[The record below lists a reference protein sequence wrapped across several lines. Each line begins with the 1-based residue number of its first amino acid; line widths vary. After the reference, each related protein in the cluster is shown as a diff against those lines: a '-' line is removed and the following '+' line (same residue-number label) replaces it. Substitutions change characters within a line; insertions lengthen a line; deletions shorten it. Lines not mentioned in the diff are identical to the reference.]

1 MGLFIVHPTLPPPD
15 DLETPP
21 TLDVQRVALLNDPDV
36 LSHVSCLQMTSTGI
50 WINWEVVLDRPGPFS
65 SALAKLEE
73 NEESFEEKIYNAAIA
88 WPISRCM

>member
-15 DLETPP
+15 DFETPP
-21 TLDVQRVALLNDPDV
+21 ILDVQRVALLNDSDV

-50 WINWEVVLDRPGPFS
+50 WINWEVSPRPGLFS

-73 NEESFEEKIYNAAIA
+73 DEELFEEKIYNAAIA
-88 WPISRCM
+88 RPISRCT

>member
-1 MGLFIVHPTLPPPD
+1 MGLFIVHPTLPRPD
-15 DLETPP
+15 DFETPP

-50 WINWEVVLDRPGPFS
+50 WINWEVVPGLFL

-73 NEESFEEKIYNAAIA
+73 DEESFEEKINNAAIA
-88 WPISRCM
+88 WPISRCT